1 MADQFIG
8 TADLTQVTTAYEALS
23 YFKFRAQLYFDRL
36 ATVKP
41 TNQTHVGGSVLFNIY
56 NDLAPAITPLSET
69 VDVTPVETTDDEV
82 TISLNEY
89 GNVAQTTARLR
100 GLSYLPVQSDIAN
113 IMGFNAGLSFD
124 SLARNVLVAGS
135 NVFYGN
141 ASAGPRNTLTTT
153 HTLKAVDIR
162 NAVARLSDNEVPTL
176 DDGMY
181 RAFAAA
187 SVLKDLRE
195 ETGGG
200 SWRNPHE
207 YAQPEQIWK
216 GEIGE
221 FEGVAFMA
229 TSRLTAGKLETANGG
244 PGGFINGG
252 LGGTAD
258 VFPVLIMGEQ
268 ALAKTWSRTA
278 SAEIPQI
285 VLGEVT
291 DKLKRFVPIGWYWLG
306 GFGRFREE
314 SLYRIE
320 VTTSLYGTAAPTT

>member
-23 YFKFRAQLYFDRL
+23 YFKFRAQLNFDRL
-36 ATVKP
+36 ATIKP
-41 TNQTHVGGSVLFNIY
+41 TNQTHVGSGVLFNIY

-82 TISLNEY
+82 TITLNEY

-135 NVFYGN
+135 QVFFGN
-141 ASAGPRNTLTTT
+141 AGAGPRNTLAGTN
-153 HTLKAVDIR
+153 LLRAVDIR
-162 NAVARLSDNEVPTL
+162 NAVARLSDADVPDINGL
-176 DDGMY
+176 Y
-181 RAFAAA
+181 RGFGAAA
-187 SVLKDLRE
+187 ALKDLRE

-207 YAQPEQIWK
+207 YAQPAQIWK

-221 FEGVAFMA
+221 FEGVAFA
-229 TSRLTAGKLETANGG
+229 TTSRLTAGKLETANGG

-252 LGGTAD
+252 ATSTQD

-268 ALAKTWSRTA
+268 ALAKTWSRTI
-278 SAEIPQI
+278 SAERPQI

-291 DKLKRFVPIGWYWLG
+291 DKLRRFVPIGWYWLG

-314 SLYRIE
+314 ALYRIE
-320 VTTSLYGTAAPTT
+320 VVTSLHGASAPIT